1 MAASKLEEAA
11 FSMPWKVMDFLEMIE
26 KTYAYYFVADID
38 GAIVGVIGFRDIV
51 GEGEITNVVVD
62 EACRRCGVG
71 RLLVEKALAKAKE
84 LGISD
89 VTLEVRASNEGAIKL
104 YEEFGFEQEG
114 VRPHFYERPDE
125 DALIMWR
132 REESCAAN

>member
-1 MAASKLEEAA
+1 
-11 FSMPWKVMDFLEMIE
+11 MPWKTMDFLEMIE

-38 GAIVGVIGFRDIV
+38 GAIVGIIGFRDIV

-62 EACRRCGVG
+62 EAYRRCGVG
-71 RLLVEKALAKAKE
+71 RLLVQKALSKAEE
-84 LGISD
+84 LGITD
-89 VTLEVRASNEGAIKL
+89 VTLEVRVSNAGAIRL
-104 YEEFGFEQEG
+104 YEEFGFIEEG
-114 VRPHFYERPDE
+114 VRPHFYEKPDE

>member
-26 KTYAYYFVADID
+26 KTYAYYFVADSD
-38 GAIVGVIGFRDIV
+38 GSIVGIIGFRDIA

-104 YEEFGFEQEG
+104 YEEFGFKQEG

-132 REESCAAN
+132 RR